1 MDTTPPEFTG
11 SITVSLSGDYL
22 VASWPS
28 NAVSDSE
35 ELFDMNYEFAVGMST
50 VNNYLILFTY
60 KYKTLIKLNSGY
72 YNPAQPEGGILFYLC
87 PSVLPCVQDIFCR
100 IFLSNY

>member
-35 ELFDMNYEFAVGMST
+35 ELFDINYEFAVGMST
-50 VNNYLILFTY
+50 VIFILSYLLTNTDKI
-60 KYKTLIKLNSGY
+60 
-72 YNPAQPEGGILFYLC
+72 
-87 PSVLPCVQDIFCR
+87 
-100 IFLSNY
+100 

>member
-35 ELFDMNYEFAVGMST
+35 ELFDMNYEFAVGMFAFRDGPF
-50 VNNYLILFTY
+50 NL
-60 KYKTLIKLNSGY
+60 KGGGY
-72 YNPAQPEGGILFYLC
+72 GVF
-87 PSVLPCVQDIFCR
+87 
-100 IFLSNY
+100 

>member
-11 SITVSLSGDYL
+11 SITVSLFGDYL

-35 ELFDMNYEFAVGMST
+35 ELFDINYEFAVGMST
-50 VNNYLILFTY
+50 VIFILSYLLTNTDKI
-60 KYKTLIKLNSGY
+60 
-72 YNPAQPEGGILFYLC
+72 
-87 PSVLPCVQDIFCR
+87 
-100 IFLSNY
+100 

>member
-22 VASWPS
+22 VASWSS

-35 ELFDMNYEFAVGMST
+35 ELFDINYEFAVGMSI
-50 VNNYLILFTY
+50 VILILSYLLTN
-60 KYKTLIKLNSGY
+60 TDQIKFR
-72 YNPAQPEGGILFYLC
+72 LF
-87 PSVLPCVQDIFCR
+87 DH
-100 IFLSNY
+100 LSSDL